1 VWLGRVENS
10 FVKFIQEKF
19 IQEMEGSPMA
29 TVRVVVNFR
38 VKPGKEPDLLEGL
51 RAVKK
56 HQDRSGAGMFVVRQ
70 AFGPEAGNVA
80 AVGQYSGWE
89 AFAKVH
95 SDPEFAQLLAKMRS
109 DANPAWEALAAAVNE
124 EVTL

>member
-1 VWLGRVENS
+1 MWLGRVENS

-56 HQDRSGAGMFVVRQ
+56 HHDRLGAGMFVVRH
-70 AFGPEAGNVA
+70 F
-80 AVGQYSGWE
+80 
-89 AFAKVH
+89 
-95 SDPEFAQLLAKMRS
+95 RS
-109 DANPAWEALAAAVNE
+109 
-124 EVTL
+124 